1 MQISNNY
8 GVNSIFNA
16 SQSSIQ
22 HKKSVITS
30 SKQFDTVS
38 ISDEA
43 RVAYK
48 NASSNINLMD
58 NAKLE
63 ATLTSFFNMWHYGPD
78 FPINKNI
85 EIEKWTGELLP
96 ENKAIKDKLEKEVDT
111 LLADHNIEDG
121 PIPQYL
127 RDQWLPLY
135 QKLNAIAA
143 LGDSIVLDETTLN
156 NAAYFLQNL
165 ENEWSKLVNDDMSLS
180 GQFHSATHS
189 WKNQP
194 QTEEEIREK
203 IEKKRQELADSL

>member
-8 GVNSIFNA
+8 GVNSIFNT
-16 SQSSIQ
+16 SQTSIQ
-22 HKKSVITS
+22 HKKSVIPS

-48 NASSNINLMD
+48 TASSNINLMD

-85 EIEKWTGELLP
+85 EIEKGTGELLP
-96 ENKAIKDKLEKEVDT
+96 ENKTIKDKLEKEVDT

-165 ENEWSKLVNDDMSLS
+165 ENKWSELVNDDMSLS

-203 IEKKRQELADSL
+203 IEKKKQELADSL